1 MGVKNQKKCSY
12 NSSILAGKIDQE
24 GKMNENVDHPSFE
37 VDKSKACR
45 SAMLSTKNAKIK

>member
-24 GKMNENVDHPSFE
+24 GKMLIILALKLTKAKLAE
-37 VDKSKACR
+37 VLCFQPR
-45 SAMLSTKNAKIK
+45 MQR